1 MIRKLVEREFS
12 ENVAIRIADELE
24 EKGFINDL
32 HYAEQFIETR
42 TNRYGGYRMR
52 QELRLK
58 GVPDHVIDQAL
69 NNVEQESEYTRALE
83 MGHKRVGQY
92 ASDPKEK
99 AYQKLMSYLS
109 RKGFSYDVVKKVV
122 KELLNDN

>member
-12 ENVAIRIADELE
+12 ENVATRIADELE

-58 GVPDHVIDQAL
+58 GVADHVIDQAL

-83 MGHKRVGQY
+83 MGRKRVGQY